1 MIRFTDKLPC
11 VPPKRIKEIAAENST
26 PFYLYSEK
34 QILSDLNA
42 VFTCFAWQNQY
53 RNYFPMKENYNP
65 AILQCLWS
73 AGCGILACGR
83 AELLLAKRCGFSGDR
98 LMYQPIRNDPE
109 AEKIAS
115 ELETSW
121 LITSPELLMDAQ
133 ANMVFLRYA
142 PDSKEHPQFR
152 HTHFD
157 RLKTGLNKSELFDI
171 LFTLRVR
178 KTPVVGLEL
187 QMKPFDLQPDACL
200 TRVKLL
206 YSLIHEIQERTDIKI
221 AILNPGDDTVPGR
234 IHRIS
239 DGIRSF
245 MEGIP
250 EEVRPQI
257 HTTFSHMILNP
268 GSYLVSEVIA
278 VRNLQQN
285 HLVLNIS
292 CGQFLRAALF
302 NSDHDAFVIR
312 RRRTRAVETNYALVG
327 QTPESYDRL
336 SGDTYYTKAAPED
349 LCVIFDMGCSARSM
363 PMLYHFTSICPEY
376 FLRIDGTAEQIGAG
390 KSEEAV
396 MEFLTT

>member
-11 VPPKRIKEIAAENST
+11 IPPKMIKEIAAEHPA

-42 VFTCFAWQNQY
+42 VFTCFAWQDQY

-65 AILQCLWS
+65 VI
-73 AGCGILACGR
+73 
-83 AELLLAKRCGFSGDR
+83 
-98 LMYQPIRNDPE
+98 
-109 AEKIAS
+109 
-115 ELETSW
+115 
-121 LITSPELLMDAQ
+121 
-133 ANMVFLRYA
+133 LRYA

-152 HTHFD
+152 RANFD
-157 RLKTGLNKSELFDI
+157 RLKTGLNKSELLDI

-187 QMKPFDLQPDACL
+187 QMKPFDLHPDACL

-206 YSLIHEIQERTDIKI
+206 YSLVHEIRERTDIKI

-234 IHRIS
+234 LQHIS
-239 DGIRSF
+239 DGICSF
-245 MEGIP
+245 MKEIP
-250 EEVRPQI
+250 LEIRPQI

-268 GSYLVSEVIA
+268 GSYLISEVTA
-278 VRNLQQN
+278 VRNLQQS
-285 HLVLNIS
+285 HLVLNSS

-302 NSDHDAFVIR
+302 NSDHDAYVVR
-312 RRRTRAVETNYALVG
+312 TRRTRAIETNYALVG
-327 QTPESYDRL
+327 INPENFDRL
-336 SGDTYYTKAAPED
+336 SADTYYAKAAPGD
-349 LCVIFDMGCSARSM
+349 LFVIFDMGCSARSM

-376 FLRIDGTAEQIGAG
+376 ILHIDGTVAQIGAG
-390 KSEEAV
+390 KSEDEV